1 MRSEI
6 RVRAGVDALNVQ
18 SERETL
24 DLKVWFKGDL
34 WYTCIW
40 NAVLLLKWSMA
51 YFTAKEKAEYKRQ
64 HLLMLMK
71 THPGPVGTHTEIEI
85 ISTTAT
91 CLAHSHLAGEVCFN

>member
-1 MRSEI
+1 
-6 RVRAGVDALNVQ
+6 
-18 SERETL
+18 
-24 DLKVWFKGDL
+24 
-34 WYTCIW
+34 
-40 NAVLLLKWSMA
+40 MA